1 MVHQI
6 HPGLNYRCKQ
16 QQERACQIVD
26 DNAKRNPIMQS
37 ALLLFIYVW
46 QSHPTA

>member
-6 HPGLNYRCKQ
+6 HPGLNYRCQQ
-16 QQERACQIVD
+16 QQEHACQIVV
-26 DNAKRNPIMQS
+26 DNAKRNPILQN
-37 ALLLFIYVW
+37 ALLSFLCVW